1 MALNK
6 YARVAI
12 GLAVFGIAYGASHF
26 GVQSLLGVFDNKVN
40 ITEVA
45 VGDCLKDLGTA
56 STIQDAT
63 HVDCSQTHE
72 AEVYALK
79 TIKNASPTVPGDVD
93 LAAEEFCRANYE
105 AFVGVSYEV
114 SKLEII
120 TTYPLADSW
129 KAGDRG
135 ITCLVGK
142 PNYGTTKGS
151 LKNSKQ

>member
-6 YARVAI
+6 YARIAIGLSVFGAFYASSHFGIQQLFGGDNKVSIAAVAI
-12 GLAVFGIAYGASHF
+12 G
-26 GVQSLLGVFDNKVN
+26 
-40 ITEVA
+40 
-45 VGDCLKDLGTA
+45 DCLTDIGTA

-63 HVDCSQTHE
+63 PVDCSQTHD
-72 AEVYALK
+72 AEVYAMTL
-79 TIKNASPTVPGDVD
+79 IKSVARDVPADVD
-93 LAAEEFCRANYE
+93 VKASDFCRSKYE
-105 AFVGVSYEV
+105 GFVGVSYDV

-120 TTYPLADSW
+120 TTFPLADSW
-129 KAGDRG
+129 KTSDRG